1 MLKSHHPDK
10 RRKYLVKKDFQIKF
24 ILKFCLLILA
34 GVIASTCI
42 LFIFSQDTLTSTF
55 HNSRLVIKNTGVAI
69 LPSVIYTNLITMGFI
84 TLAAIAVTL
93 LVSHKIVGPLFR
105 FEKELKN
112 IGDGNLTTIITIRE
126 KDQIP
131 EMADSINQMVCSLH
145 KKMLDVQKKVDGIC
159 ESAAAQDTPESLVDE
174 LNNLQENIKNNFK
187 I

>member
-1 MLKSHHPDK
+1 MLKKHHPYK
-10 RRKYLVKKDFQIKF
+10 RRNYFVKKDFQIKF

-34 GVIASTCI
+34 GIVVSTCL
-42 LFIFSQDTLTSTF
+42 LFIFSQDSLTSTF
-55 HNSRLVIKNTGVAI
+55 HNSRLVIQNTGVAI

-93 LVSHKIVGPLFR
+93 IVSHKIVGPLFR
-105 FEKELKN
+105 FEKELKK

-131 EMADSINQMVCSLH
+131 EMADSINQMVCTLH
-145 KKMLDVQKKVDGIC
+145 KKMLDVQKKVDSIC
-159 ESAAAQDTPESLVDE
+159 ESATAQDTPESIVHE
-174 LNNLQENIKNNFK
+174 LDNLQENIKNNFK

>member
-1 MLKSHHPDK
+1 MLKNHHPYK
-10 RRKYLVKKDFQIKF
+10 RRNYFVKKDFQIKF

-34 GVIASTCI
+34 GIIISTCL

-55 HNSRLVIKNTGVAI
+55 QQSRLVIKNTGAAI
-69 LPSVIYTNLITMGFI
+69 LPSVIYTNLITMVFI

-93 LVSHKIVGPLFR
+93 IVSHKIVGPLFR

-112 IGDGNLTTIITIRE
+112 IGDGNLTSIITIRE

-131 EMADSINQMVCSLH
+131 EMADTINQMVCSLH
-145 KKMLDVQKKVDGIC
+145 KKMLDVQKKVDSMC
-159 ESAAAQDTPESLVDE
+159 ESAATQDIPESLVAE

>member
-1 MLKSHHPDK
+1 
-10 RRKYLVKKDFQIKF
+10 
-24 ILKFCLLILA
+24 
-34 GVIASTCI
+34 
-42 LFIFSQDTLTSTF
+42 
-55 HNSRLVIKNTGVAI
+55 
-69 LPSVIYTNLITMGFI
+69 MGFI

-126 KDQIP
+126 NDQIP

-145 KKMLDVQKKVDGIC
+145 KKVLDVQKKVDSIC
-159 ESAAAQDTPESLVDE
+159 KSAAAQDIPESLVDE
-174 LNNLQENIKNNFK
+174 LNNIQENIKNNFK